1 MNDANSS
8 VLILY
13 KTGHN
18 GVTQGHKILD
28 SLFLFSGLLTA
39 SYHHDKNEAN

>member
-18 GVTQGHKILD
+18 GVTQGHKILA

-39 SYHHDKNEAN
+39 SYHHDKNKSY

>member
-1 MNDANSS
+1 MNDAKLS

-13 KTGHN
+13 NTGHN
-18 GVTQGHKILD
+18 VVTQGHKILD